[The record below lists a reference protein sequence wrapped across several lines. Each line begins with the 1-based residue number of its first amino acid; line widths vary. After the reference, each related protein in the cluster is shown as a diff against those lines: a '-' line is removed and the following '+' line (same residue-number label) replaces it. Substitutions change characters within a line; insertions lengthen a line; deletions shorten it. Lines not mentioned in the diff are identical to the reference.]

1 MYEATTTEAT
11 RKKDKERQLDF
22 FILIESKLA
31 CNMPNISLYPVQGME
46 SICVG
51 YNKTNQ
57 TRPHN
62 SARNEIET
70 LREGVSI
77 AAHTQFIRDLAV
89 DREKKTPWLEKSR
102 SYTVTQ
108 GE

>member
-46 SICVG
+46 SIFIG
-51 YNKTNQ
+51 YNRTNQ
-57 TRPHN
+57 TRHHN
-62 SARNEIET
+62 SARNVIET